1 MGHRFLASMSV
12 VATVIAVVSLAAL
25 PVAGQAPR
33 AAADTW
39 TPPHTPW
46 GHPDL
51 QGIWTNETITP
62 FERPSELA
70 GREFLTE
77 GEASQLEQQTAQK
90 NAAADGTSP
99 PGSVG
104 GYNQFW
110 MDSGSEVLSTRQTSL
125 VVDPP
130 DGRVPVRPEAEAKRD
145 DNRAHST
152 DSYEYMSLWDRCIT
166 RGVPGSMFPTA
177 YNNAYQIL
185 QTPGYVVILYEM
197 IHDARIIPL
206 DGGAHVVPKIR
217 LWMGDSRGH
226 WEGNTLVVDTT
237 NFTDKG
243 RVESRGA
250 SRRIMGIPQSEALHV
265 VERFKLVDADTIGY
279 EVTIEDPEAYT
290 RPWKVGM
297 PLKRNQDYQMFEYA
311 CHEGNT
317 AIELVLGGAR
327 AEGRA
332 AEKEAEKK
340 EPLTR

>member
-12 VATVIAVVSLAAL
+12 AAPVIAVVSLAAL

-110 MDSGSEVLSTRQTSL
+110 MDSGTDVLSTRQTSL

-130 DGRVPVRPEAEAKRD
+130 DGRVPVRP
-145 DNRAHST
+145 
-152 DSYEYMSLWDRCIT
+152 
-166 RGVPGSMFPTA
+166 
-177 YNNAYQIL
+177 
-185 QTPGYVVILYEM
+185 
-197 IHDARIIPL
+197 
-206 DGGAHVVPKIR
+206 
-217 LWMGDSRGH
+217 
-226 WEGNTLVVDTT
+226 
-237 NFTDKG
+237 
-243 RVESRGA
+243 
-250 SRRIMGIPQSEALHV
+250 
-265 VERFKLVDADTIGY
+265 
-279 EVTIEDPEAYT
+279 
-290 RPWKVGM
+290 
-297 PLKRNQDYQMFEYA
+297 
-311 CHEGNT
+311 
-317 AIELVLGGAR
+317 
-327 AEGRA
+327 
-332 AEKEAEKK
+332 
-340 EPLTR
+340 